1 MSTWEKQ
8 SFSIECQ
15 REGMSAFFPKEGKYD
30 EKKGNVLFVSHIVDR
45 TGAPLVLFD
54 LMKHYQK
61 TYNVFLVTMMDGN
74 LRDEIVQ
81 QNIPVFIGMPVNMKH
96 VMEKLRADEFE
107 QIWINTLICHGFVML
122 FQNTDIPVF
131 WWFHEP
137 EPLFRLYYERMPEL
151 PLYSDNIKI
160 VAVSRLV
167 QKTIFKYY
175 HIKSKLLHMPVKDF
189 GGAERESE
197 NNKVIFFM
205 PARFQ
210 RTKGHDVIA
219 KAILGMPEEYRKR
232 TEFWF
237 AGAKDEREP
246 DYYELICSLSRA
258 YPETVKVLGE
268 LSRDC
273 VYEIYQ
279 KCDCVIAP
287 SREDATPTTIVEG
300 LMFECI
306 CICICSDTAGIA
318 QYLTN
323 GENAFIVKSQDE
335 RVLQK
340 CIEYV
345 VDHKKELDTLRKA
358 GRQVFLDNFEESIV
372 WNQLRKLTTGR

>member
-1 MSTWEKQ
+1 MSAWEKQ

-122 FQNTDIPVF
+122 FQNTNIPVF

-189 GGAERESE
+189 GGAEREPE

-306 CICICSDTAGIA
+306 CICSDTAGIA

-323 GENAFIVKSQDE
+323 GETAFIVKSQDE

-358 GRQVFLDNFEESIV
+358 GRQIFLDNFEESIV

>member
-1 MSTWEKQ
+1 MSAWEKQ

-122 FQNTDIPVF
+122 FQNTNIPVF

-189 GGAERESE
+189 GERSGSL
-197 NNKVIFFM
+197 KITKLFFLC
-205 PARFQ
+205 RRVFREQ
-210 RTKGHDVIA
+210 RD
-219 KAILGMPEEYRKR
+219 M
-232 TEFWF
+232 
-237 AGAKDEREP
+237 
-246 DYYELICSLSRA
+246 
-258 YPETVKVLGE
+258 
-268 LSRDC
+268 
-273 VYEIYQ
+273 
-279 KCDCVIAP
+279 
-287 SREDATPTTIVEG
+287 
-300 LMFECI
+300 M
-306 CICICSDTAGIA
+306 
-318 QYLTN
+318 
-323 GENAFIVKSQDE
+323 
-335 RVLQK
+335 
-340 CIEYV
+340 
-345 VDHKKELDTLRKA
+345 
-358 GRQVFLDNFEESIV
+358 
-372 WNQLRKLTTGR
+372 